1 MLSHK
6 FMIIAGYELRF
17 ILSNFEYAMNTLIN
31 TEIWSTNLYL
41 SLQVYFEGQQ
51 LLILA
56 SWLSAQAQ
64 DNMGKVYQ
72 MMNRIYHEGGAVT
85 IHEIRRDIRQ
95 WPTPLAALN
104 TLLEHEQYISRQIS
118 ELHVLCQNT
127 DSSIH
132 SFIKGLY
139 TKRIYVSTAFME
151 LLRILAMEYERRLPC
166 FI

>member
-1 MLSHK
+1 MDK
-6 FMIIAGYELRF
+6 RI
-17 ILSNFEYAMNTLIN
+17 EYAMNTLIN

-151 LLRILAMEYERRLPC
+151 LLRILAMEYEHRLPC

>member
-1 MLSHK
+1 MDK
-6 FMIIAGYELRF
+6 RI
-17 ILSNFEYAMNTLIN
+17 EYAMNTLIN

-151 LLRILAMEYERRLPC
+151 LLRILAMEYECRLPC

>member
-1 MLSHK
+1 MDK
-6 FMIIAGYELRF
+6 RI
-17 ILSNFEYAMNTLIN
+17 EYAMNTLIN

-151 LLRILAMEYERRLPC
+151 LLRILAMEYERNLLAEL
-166 FI
+166 I

>member
-1 MLSHK
+1 MDK
-6 FMIIAGYELRF
+6 RI
-17 ILSNFEYAMNTLIN
+17 EYAMNTLIN

-139 TKRIYVSTAFME
+139 TKRIYVSTVFME

>member
-1 MLSHK
+1 MDK
-6 FMIIAGYELRF
+6 RI
-17 ILSNFEYAMNTLIN
+17 EYAMDTLIN

-51 LLILA
+51 LPILA

-104 TLLEHEQYISRQIS
+104 TLLDHEQYISRQIS

>member
-1 MLSHK
+1 MDK
-6 FMIIAGYELRF
+6 RI
-17 ILSNFEYAMNTLIN
+17 EYAMNTLIN

-51 LLILA
+51 LPILT

-151 LLRILAMEYERRLPC
+151 LLRFLAMEYERRLPC

>member
-1 MLSHK
+1 MDK
-6 FMIIAGYELRF
+6 RI
-17 ILSNFEYAMNTLIN
+17 EYAMNTLIN

-151 LLRILAMEYERRLPC
+151 LLRILPMEYERRLPC

>member
-1 MLSHK
+1 MDK
-6 FMIIAGYELRF
+6 RI
-17 ILSNFEYAMNTLIN
+17 EYAMNTLIN

-127 DSSIH
+127 DSSIN

-139 TKRIYVSTAFME
+139 TNRIYVITSFME

>member
-1 MLSHK
+1 MKS
-6 FMIIAGYELRF
+6 
-17 ILSNFEYAMNTLIN
+17 
-31 TEIWSTNLYL
+31 
-41 SLQVYFEGQQ
+41 
-51 LLILA
+51 
-56 SWLSAQAQ
+56 
-64 DNMGKVYQ
+64 
-72 MMNRIYHEGGAVT
+72 GAT
-85 IHEIRRDIRQ
+85 SGNGDTARS
-95 WPTPLAALN
+95 LN

>member
-1 MLSHK
+1 MDK
-6 FMIIAGYELRF
+6 RI
-17 ILSNFEYAMNTLIN
+17 EYAMNKLIN

>member
-1 MLSHK
+1 MDK
-6 FMIIAGYELRF
+6 RI
-17 ILSNFEYAMNTLIN
+17 EYAMNTLIN

-151 LLRILAMEYERRLPC
+151 LLRILVMEYERRLPC

>member
-1 MLSHK
+1 MDK
-6 FMIIAGYELRF
+6 RI
-17 ILSNFEYAMNTLIN
+17 EYAMNTLIN

-139 TKRIYVSTAFME
+139 TKRIYVSMAFME

>member
-1 MLSHK
+1 MDK
-6 FMIIAGYELRF
+6 RI
-17 ILSNFEYAMNTLIN
+17 EYAMNTLIN

-51 LLILA
+51 LPILA

-118 ELHVLCQNT
+118 
-127 DSSIH
+127 IH

-139 TKRIYVSTAFME
+139 TKRIYVSTVFME

>member
-1 MLSHK
+1 MDK
-6 FMIIAGYELRF
+6 RI
-17 ILSNFEYAMNTLIN
+17 EYAMNTLIN

-51 LLILA
+51 LPILA

-104 TLLEHEQYISRQIS
+104 TLLEHEQYIPSDIRTSRTMPEYGFIHPFFHQGAV
-118 ELHVLCQNT
+118 HKT
-127 DSSIH
+127 DICKYGVYGIVAYPGH
-132 SFIKGLY
+132 GI
-139 TKRIYVSTAFME
+139 
-151 LLRILAMEYERRLPC
+151 
-166 FI
+166 

>member
-1 MLSHK
+1 MDK
-6 FMIIAGYELRF
+6 RI
-17 ILSNFEYAMNTLIN
+17 EYAMNTLIN

-51 LLILA
+51 LPILA

-104 TLLEHEQYISRQIS
+104 TRTSRTMPEYGFIHPFFHQGAV
-118 ELHVLCQNT
+118 HKT
-127 DSSIH
+127 DICKYGVYGIVAYPGH
-132 SFIKGLY
+132 GI
-139 TKRIYVSTAFME
+139 
-151 LLRILAMEYERRLPC
+151 
-166 FI
+166 

>member
-1 MLSHK
+1 MAK
-6 FMIIAGYELRF
+6 CTG
-17 ILSNFEYAMNTLIN
+17 T
-31 TEIWSTNLYL
+31 
-41 SLQVYFEGQQ
+41 GQYGQ
-51 LLILA
+51 
-56 SWLSAQAQ
+56 
-64 DNMGKVYQ
+64 GYQ

-139 TKRIYVSTAFME
+139 TKRIYVSTRLWIVAYPGH
-151 LLRILAMEYERRLPC
+151 EYERRLPC

>member
-1 MLSHK
+1 MDK
-6 FMIIAGYELRF
+6 RI
-17 ILSNFEYAMNTLIN
+17 EYAMNTLIN

-104 TLLEHEQYISRQIS
+104 TLLEHEQYISVRYPNFTYYARIRIHPS
-118 ELHVLCQNT
+118 ILSSRGCTQN
-127 DSSIH
+127 
-132 SFIKGLY
+132 GY
-139 TKRIYVSTAFME
+139 M
-151 LLRILAMEYERRLPC
+151 
-166 FI
+166 

>member
-1 MLSHK
+1 MDK
-6 FMIIAGYELRF
+6 RI
-17 ILSNFEYAMNTLIN
+17 EYAMNTLIN

-151 LLRILAMEYERRLPC
+151 LLRILAMEYERRLSC

>member
-1 MLSHK
+1 MDK
-6 FMIIAGYELRF
+6 RI
-17 ILSNFEYAMNTLIN
+17 EYAMNTLIN

-51 LLILA
+51 LPILA

-95 WPTPLAALN
+95 WPSDIRT
-104 TLLEHEQYISRQIS
+104 SRTMPEYGFIHPFFHQGAV
-118 ELHVLCQNT
+118 HKT
-127 DSSIH
+127 DICKYGVYGIVAYPGH
-132 SFIKGLY
+132 GI
-139 TKRIYVSTAFME
+139 
-151 LLRILAMEYERRLPC
+151 
-166 FI
+166 

>member
-1 MLSHK
+1 MDK
-6 FMIIAGYELRF
+6 RI
-17 ILSNFEYAMNTLIN
+17 EYAMNTLIN

-51 LLILA
+51 LPILA

-118 ELHVLCQNT
+118 ELHVLFQYT
-127 DSSIH
+127 VSSI
-132 SFIKGLY
+132 L
-139 TKRIYVSTAFME
+139 
-151 LLRILAMEYERRLPC
+151 C
-166 FI
+166 FF

>member
-1 MLSHK
+1 MDK
-6 FMIIAGYELRF
+6 RI
-17 ILSNFEYAMNTLIN
+17 EYAMNTLIN
-31 TEIWSTNLYL
+31 TGIWSTNLYL

>member
-1 MLSHK
+1 MDK
-6 FMIIAGYELRF
+6 RI
-17 ILSNFEYAMNTLIN
+17 EYAMNTLIN

-139 TKRIYVSTAFME
+139 TKRIYVSAAFME

>member
-1 MLSHK
+1 MDK
-6 FMIIAGYELRF
+6 RI
-17 ILSNFEYAMNTLIN
+17 EYAMNTLIN

-139 TKRIYVSTAFME
+139 TKRIYVSTVFME
-151 LLRILAMEYERRLPC
+151 LLRILAMEYEHKLPC

>member
-1 MLSHK
+1 MAKCTGTGQYGQGLS
-6 FMIIAGYELRF
+6 
-17 ILSNFEYAMNTLIN
+17 
-31 TEIWSTNLYL
+31 
-41 SLQVYFEGQQ
+41 
-51 LLILA
+51 
-56 SWLSAQAQ
+56 
-64 DNMGKVYQ
+64 DDD
-72 MMNRIYHEGGAVT
+72 RIYHEGGAVT

>member
-1 MLSHK
+1 MDK
-6 FMIIAGYELRF
+6 RI
-17 ILSNFEYAMNTLIN
+17 EYAMNTLIN

-151 LLRILAMEYERRLPC
+151 LLRILAMEYERRLLC

>member
-1 MLSHK
+1 MDK
-6 FMIIAGYELRF
+6 RI
-17 ILSNFEYAMNTLIN
+17 EYAMNTLIN

-51 LLILA
+51 LPILA

-104 TLLEHEQYISRQIS
+104 TCLNMNNIYPVRYPNFTYYARIRIHPSILSSRAV
-118 ELHVLCQNT
+118 HKT
-127 DSSIH
+127 DICKYGVYGIVAYPGH
-132 SFIKGLY
+132 GI
-139 TKRIYVSTAFME
+139 
-151 LLRILAMEYERRLPC
+151 
-166 FI
+166 

>member
-1 MLSHK
+1 MDK
-6 FMIIAGYELRF
+6 RI
-17 ILSNFEYAMNTLIN
+17 EYAMNTLIN

-151 LLRILAMEYERRLPC
+151 LLRILAMENERRLPC

>member
-1 MLSHK
+1 MDK
-6 FMIIAGYELRF
+6 RI
-17 ILSNFEYAMNTLIN
+17 EYAMNTLIN

-51 LLILA
+51 LPILA

-104 TLLEHEQYISRQIS
+104 TLLEHEQYI
-118 ELHVLCQNT
+118 NT